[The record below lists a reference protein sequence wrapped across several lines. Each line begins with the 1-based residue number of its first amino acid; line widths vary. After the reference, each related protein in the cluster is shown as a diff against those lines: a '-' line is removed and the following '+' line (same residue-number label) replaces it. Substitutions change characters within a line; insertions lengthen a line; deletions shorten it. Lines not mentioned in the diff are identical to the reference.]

1 DVIFLFFSFLFFSFL
16 SIPFL
21 LVRRPWVG
29 GGRTHTKTKKRGK
42 RWTGDK
48 MVTGQS
54 IGMAI
59 ALPLVGALGWT
70 AYTSR
75 GVRNVVVRNPLD
87 ISPYCR
93 EAAAKTRQDGISC
106 LICAFEMP
114 VVVSTAKMRRELTC
128 HPSDGALYALHA
140 LLSGCFMRM
149 EVIATAFTSRWRVS
163 DVYFCWRSISRSVLA
178 ENRRVAIQQ
187 QKQQQQQQCGHH
199 TSDFVDL
206 SATYGEW
213 DVLCTQNE
221 NSDGCKE
228 VVLTHGPEAIIV
240 SLEPVVEGSRQVVL
254 RLCYLVQPFD
264 GFERNT
270 MAERVALWG
279 AEKYGKLLTAQT
291 AYALEKM
298 ETF

>member
-1 DVIFLFFSFLFFSFL
+1 
-16 SIPFL
+16 
-21 LVRRPWVG
+21 
-29 GGRTHTKTKKRGK
+29 
-42 RWTGDK
+42 
-48 MVTGQS
+48 MVTGRL
-54 IGMAI
+54 IGVAFAI
-59 ALPLVGALGWT
+59 PLLGALGWT

-93 EAAAKTRQDGISC
+93 EAAARTRRNGISC
-106 LICAFEMP
+106 LICAFEVP
-114 VVVSTAKMRRELTC
+114 VVVSTAKMRRELAS

-140 LLSGCFMRM
+140 LLSGCFMRV
-149 EVIATAFTSRWRVS
+149 EVIATAFTSRWRLS
-163 DVYFCWRSISRSVLA
+163 DAYICWRSVSRSVLA

-187 QKQQQQQQCGHH
+187 KQQWCHD
-199 TSDFVDL
+199 TSSSVDL
-206 SATYGEW
+206 SSTYGEW
-213 DVLCTQNE
+213 EVLCAQNE
-221 NSDGCKE
+221 NSDGHKE
-228 VVLTHGPEAIIV
+228 AVLTHGPEAIIV
-240 SLEPVVEGSRQVVL
+240 SLEPVVEGSRQAVL